1 MRTLIIIIS
10 LIYIQS
16 VNGQSNVTELKSFI
30 EKIEK
35 ADSILEKIKKADFQ
49 NLDVIG
55 VYSELDRKID
65 FGYQQHRIIVM
76 PISGLDLKLNFLSK
90 NGNIIYGWISE
101 YKSNNKKHLNLETFR
116 ESADFLE
123 RYLAQHNEF
132 YQSDFDQLDF
142 ENQILSEYIVGFGC
156 GFTGD
161 ETSTES
167 KQTLKY
173 SENKNLVK
181 LNEFLISI
189 APELQ
194 TLGTIGLLK
203 IGKIS
208 DGQKKIIQHL
218 KNRNS
223 EINTCAGC
231 IYGLQYPFKDM
242 IKRYE

>member
-1 MRTLIIIIS
+1 MRTLIIILS

-16 VNGQSNVTELKSFI
+16 VNGQNNVTELKSFI

-35 ADSILEKIKKADFQ
+35 ADSILEKIKKASFQ

-55 VYSELDRKID
+55 VYSELDREID
-65 FGYQQHRIIVM
+65 FGFQQHRIKVL
-76 PISGLDLKLNFLSK
+76 PISGLDLKLNFISK
-90 NGNIIYGWISE
+90 NGVIIYGWISE
-101 YKSNNKKHLNLETFR
+101 YKSNSKKHQNIEPFK

-123 RYLAQHNEF
+123 QYLSKHNEF
-132 YQSDFDQLDF
+132 YKSDFDQLDF

-161 ETSTES
+161 EISKES

-173 SENKNLVK
+173 SENKNVDK

-208 DGQKKIIQHL
+208 DEQKKIIQHL

-223 EINTCAGC
+223 EVNTCAGC
-231 IYGLQYPFKDM
+231 IYGLQYPFNDM